1 MSDKNKTGQKKEKAI
16 KLSEDK
22 RMSLMLSNKMKEME
36 TEFDLNDHIV
46 IDLGNAYTKIG
57 FSGEDQPTIT
67 IPSIY
72 ARSKIYD
79 SDKKNE
85 LSSYDQKMDVFGYEA
100 TEPQYQTDYN
110 IINLTPGDH
119 KEKTSKEFLEFLRD
133 ALENKMG
140 ISPPDYDVIVNISPI
155 KNEENIR
162 IYGRV
167 FIDELGFKAMA
178 MINSSSLS
186 LYSTGRTSGLV
197 VQCGEM
203 RTYTVPIFEGFPL
216 YHALSKNKLGGK
228 DLTDIYRRGIEEANL
243 NVRSED
249 IQTLRNIKE
258 RTSCV
263 PYIYPCDYYLDEN
276 FQDIILEE
284 TRLYKL
290 PDDTIIDIPR
300 KCRLLASEMLFNPK
314 VVDREDLGLR
324 DLIVHSVRKSEIVND
339 NLKETLVNNIILS
352 GGTTMIHGF
361 SERIRKELSGYK
373 DENEWS
379 LEFKPIVV
387 ADNNRYISKWIGMSM
402 IASMS
407 AFDKLFIKK
416 SEYQELGE
424 ERFSEVAQIF

>member
-1 MSDKNKTGQKKEKAI
+1 
-16 KLSEDK
+16 
-22 RMSLMLSNKMKEME
+22 
-36 TEFDLNDHIV
+36 
-46 IDLGNAYTKIG
+46 
-57 FSGEDQPTIT
+57 
-67 IPSIY
+67 
-72 ARSKIYD
+72 
-79 SDKKNE
+79 
-85 LSSYDQKMDVFGYEA
+85 MDVFGYEA

-110 IINLTPGDH
+110 ILNLTPGDH

-314 VVDREDLGLR
+314 IVEKEDPGIR
-324 DLIVHSVRKSEIVND
+324 DLIVHSVRKSEIVYES
-339 NLKETLVNNIILS
+339 LKEMLVNNIVLS
-352 GGTTMIHGF
+352 GGTTMMPGF
-361 SERIRKELSGYK
+361 AERVTKELSGYK

-379 LEFKPIVV
+379 LEFKPNVI

-416 SEYQELGE
+416 AEFQELGE
-424 ERFSEVAQIF
+424 EKFSEVAQIF

>member
-1 MSDKNKTGQKKEKAI
+1 MSDKNKTGQKKEKSI
-16 KLSEDK
+16 KLSEDA
-22 RMSLMLSNKMKEME
+22 RMRLMLTNKMKEME
-36 TEFDLNDHIV
+36 TEFDMNDHIV
-46 IDLGNAYTKIG
+46 IDLGNASTKIG
-57 FSGEDQPTIT
+57 FSGEDQPAVV

-72 ARSKIYD
+72 ARNKILD

-85 LSSYDQKMDVFGYEA
+85 LSSYDQKMDVYGYEA
-100 TEPQYQTDYN
+100 TKPQYQNDYD

-119 KEKTSKEFLEFLRD
+119 KELTSKEFSEFLHD
-133 ALENKMG
+133 ALEINMG
-140 ISPPDYDVIVNISPI
+140 ITPTDYDVIVNISPI

-162 IYGRV
+162 IYGRL
-167 FIDELGFKAMA
+167 FIEDLGFRALA

-186 LYSTGRTSGLV
+186 LYSTGRTTGLV
-197 VQCGEM
+197 VQCGEK

-228 DLTDIYRRGIEEANL
+228 DLTDIYKNGILEANL
-243 NVRSED
+243 NVLPED
-249 IQTLRNIKE
+249 IATLRSIKE
-258 RTSCV
+258 RTSSV

-276 FQDIILEE
+276 FQDIILEDV
-284 TRLYKL
+284 RLYKL

-314 VVDREDLGLR
+314 IIESEDPGIR
-324 DLIVHSVRKSEIVND
+324 DLIVHSVRKSEIVYES
-339 NLKETLVNNIILS
+339 LKEMLVNNIVLS
-352 GGTTMIHGF
+352 GGTTMMPGF
-361 SERIRKELSGYK
+361 AERVTKELSGYK

-379 LEFKPIVV
+379 LEFKPNVI

-416 SEYQELGE
+416 AEFQELGE
-424 ERFSEVAQIF
+424 EKFSEVAQIF